1 MKKSAITEMP
11 EYFDRYIKLVE
22 DIDVVEALEKY
33 GINYLQ
39 AELPKF
45 EQLADKIYAPAKWT
59 SKDILQHII
68 DTERIFCYRALRFAR
83 HDHTPL
89 QGCDE
94 NRDAM
99 NAKANDRELS
109 NIIHE
114 FNHTR
119 QSTIDLF
126 KSFNTQMLLSEGIAN
141 DKKISVL
148 AIGFM
153 LAGHFIHHLKVIEE
167 KYYPLIM

>member
-109 NIIHE
+109 DIIHE

-126 KSFNTQMLLSEGIAN
+126 KSIC
-141 DKKISVL
+141 
-148 AIGFM
+148 
-153 LAGHFIHHLKVIEE
+153 
-167 KYYPLIM
+167 